1 MKTNT
6 FKAGAILLALLAPI
20 GISTAYAQTT
30 PAAPSAS
37 SGASG
42 NNNGLEGTETQKHA
56 ALMDDTQAMAF
67 RKYVMTK
74 KHPSVSYK
82 DKYAVDMEMKTDGME
97 MYDVPPEYVSGKYK
111 YIQLNGEWV
120 IIDPATHKIVQILK

>member
-1 MKTNT
+1 MKMNT
-6 FKAGAILLALLAPI
+6 LKCGAVLLALLAPI
-20 GISTAYAQTT
+20 GVSSAYAQATN
-30 PAAPSAS
+30 A
-37 SGASG
+37 SGA
-42 NNNGLEGTETQKHA
+42 NNGLEGTETQKHA
-56 ALMDDTQAMAF
+56 ALMDETQSMAF

-74 KHPSVSYK
+74 KHPSISYK

-97 MYDVPPEYVSGKYK
+97 MYDVPSEYVSGKYK